1 MCLINPE
8 LDPDMVSSIASAAVK
23 AKNADDLSA
32 IIEYIK
38 HSTRSEH
45 LRRVAAV
52 AVEVDKDRA
61 ATLYML
67 SKNYIYLAYIS
78 AMITATVEGITS
90 SRYAA
95 GWYYPRAE
103 CCVAL
108 NAIKSAWLHFI
119 ATTNI
124 PLKDVSKAWVS
135 AITYEPP
142 CRVYQGV
149 VMALRNMQSYI
160 MALALDASL

>member
-8 LDPDMVSSIASAAVK
+8 LDPDVVKSVTSAVVK

-32 IIEYIK
+32 IIEYVK
-38 HSTRSEH
+38 HSTRSEY
-45 LRRVAAV
+45 LRRVAAM
-52 AVEVDKDRA
+52 AAEVDKDGA
-61 ATLYML
+61 VALYML

-78 AMITATVEGITS
+78 AMITAAVEGITS

-103 CCVAL
+103 CCAAL

-124 PLKDVSKAWVS
+124 PLRDAAKAWVS

-142 CRVYQGV
+142 CRVHQGV

-160 MALALDASL
+160 TALALDASL